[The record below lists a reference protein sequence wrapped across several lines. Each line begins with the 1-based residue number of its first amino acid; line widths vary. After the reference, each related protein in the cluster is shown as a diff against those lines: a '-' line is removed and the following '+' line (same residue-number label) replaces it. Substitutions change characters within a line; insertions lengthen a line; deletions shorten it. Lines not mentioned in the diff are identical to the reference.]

1 MLLPALFGED
11 LFDDF
16 MSFDSPSVRNIDRK
30 LYGKNAAHVMKT
42 DIREHDDGFEV
53 QIDLPGFKKE
63 QIQVELESGYL
74 TVKAEKGLDM
84 NEDDKKGTVIRRERY
99 SGSMQR
105 SFFVGDTV
113 TENDIQ
119 AAFENGVL
127 TLKIPKNQPQPEVST
142 VKHIQIS

>member
-74 TVKAEKGLDM
+74 TIKAEKGLDM
-84 NEDDKKGTVIRRERY
+84 NENDKKGTVIRRERY